1 MRVCGYTRSR
11 YGDKVTSRSIA
22 EGLDSWTLDAASA
35 HICQDSRETSPTPRH
50 PATPIVTSSKN
61 SSTLRQPFAAYIPF
75 SWMEASR
82 PEETATLSPEDHA
95 AAKGDL
101 PENDDDEQRRLENAR
116 LAVVPPYWQHR
127 RYESY
132 TSANIVRP
140 PAIILEDH
148 TEDSETNCQTPLWAK
163 EVSFQ
168 DYVVVSGNNIP
179 SVGDYV
185 VWTCTIKTL
194 DVGPSSTSTPFNFSS
209 LAEFLLHASL
219 QGGSII
225 IRKRSIFYQALRS
238 QAQSF
243 VLWLKV
249 LPGTRSLRNFVES
262 C

>member
-1 MRVCGYTRSR
+1 M
-11 YGDKVTSRSIA
+11 D
-22 EGLDSWTLDAASA
+22 
-35 HICQDSRETSPTPRH
+35 
-50 PATPIVTSSKN
+50 
-61 SSTLRQPFAAYIPF
+61 
-75 SWMEASR
+75 ASR
-82 PEETATLSPEDHA
+82 PEETATLSLEDHA
-95 AAKGDL
+95 DAK
-101 PENDDDEQRRLENAR
+101 DDDEQRRVENAR

-148 TEDSETNCQTPLWAK
+148 TEDLETNCQTPLWAK